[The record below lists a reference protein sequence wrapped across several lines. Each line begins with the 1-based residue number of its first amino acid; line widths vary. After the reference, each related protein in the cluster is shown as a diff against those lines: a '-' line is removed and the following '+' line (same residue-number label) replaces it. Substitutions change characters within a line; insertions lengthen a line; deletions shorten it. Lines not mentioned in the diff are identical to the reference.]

1 MLSISTIAR
10 VIVNASRAV
19 SVPTSFDTGL
29 LLIKDSNFTAPKRLK
44 TYDSAAPA
52 ACGEYCE
59 ITPHIVKRKSLTNN
73 NFFLPRHWEFQQTSL
88 GHGHFFAL
96 NAPK

>member
-29 LLIKDSNFTAPKRLK
+29 LLIKDSNFTAQKRLR
-44 TYDSAAPA
+44 TYDSAAAAIAGLIADGFPA
-52 ACGEYCE
+52 TSEAYKAAVKYFRGE
-59 ITPHIVKRKSLTNN
+59 
-73 NFFLPRHWEFQQTSL
+73 
-88 GHGHFFAL
+88 
-96 NAPK
+96 

>member
-44 TYDSAAPA
+44 TYDSAAAAIAGADLRRRGRPA
-52 ACGEYCE
+52 PPESGSGDLSPGAG
-59 ITPHIVKRKSLTNN
+59 H
-73 NFFLPRHWEFQQTSL
+73 PRL
-88 GHGHFFAL
+88 
-96 NAPK
+96 

>member
-29 LLIKDSNFTAPKRLK
+29 LLIKDSNFYGAE
-44 TYDSAAPA
+44 AA
-52 ACGEYCE
+52 ED
-59 ITPHIVKRKSLTNN
+59 L
-73 NFFLPRHWEFQQTSL
+73 
-88 GHGHFFAL
+88 
-96 NAPK
+96 

>member
-10 VIVNASRAV
+10 VIVNAARAV

-44 TYDSAAPA
+44 TYDSAAAANAGADLRRRGRPA
-52 ACGEYCE
+52 PPESGSGDRSPGAG
-59 ITPHIVKRKSLTNN
+59 H
-73 NFFLPRHWEFQQTSL
+73 PRS
-88 GHGHFFAL
+88 
-96 NAPK
+96 

>member
-52 ACGEYCE
+52 AHAGAD
-59 ITPHIVKRKSLTNN
+59 L
-73 NFFLPRHWEFQQTSL
+73 
-88 GHGHFFAL
+88 
-96 NAPK
+96 

>member
-52 ACGEYCE
+52 ADVGADLRRRGRPAPPESGSGD
-59 ITPHIVKRKSLTNN
+59 PSPGAGH
-73 NFFLPRHWEFQQTSL
+73 PRS
-88 GHGHFFAL
+88 
-96 NAPK
+96 

>member
-52 ACGEYCE
+52 AHAVADVRRRGRPAPLESGSGDRSPGAGH
-59 ITPHIVKRKSLTNN
+59 PHS
-73 NFFLPRHWEFQQTSL
+73 
-88 GHGHFFAL
+88 
-96 NAPK
+96 